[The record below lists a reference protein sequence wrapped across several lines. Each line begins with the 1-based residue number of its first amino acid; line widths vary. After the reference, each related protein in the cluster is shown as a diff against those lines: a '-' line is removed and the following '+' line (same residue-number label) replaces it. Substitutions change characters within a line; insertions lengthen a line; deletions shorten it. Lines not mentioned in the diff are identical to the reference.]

1 MSTVRRSDA
10 LIAFKFTDADF
21 SRLRVMVK
29 DMTGISLSEQKREL
43 VYGRLTRRLRALGFE
58 AFRDYCDYLEANPD
72 AELEHFTNAITTN
85 LTSFFRENHHF
96 EMLATDPLRSWLL
109 QRLSTH
115 GKLRCWSAGCSTGE
129 EPYSLAI
136 TLAEIIPNV
145 FDRDVKILAT
155 DLDTNVVATAAAGV
169 YPENRIESIDRERR
183 NKWFSRGTGTNTG
196 MVRVSEKLRKL
207 ITFNQLNLMNE
218 WPMRGAFDVIFCRN
232 VVIYFDK
239 PTQSILFNRY
249 ADALCDQGAL
259 FIGHSET
266 MADVCTRFDLVG
278 KTMYRKVC

>member
-1 MSTVRRSDA
+1 MSTARRSDA
-10 LIAFKFTDADF
+10 MATFKFTDADF

-29 DMTGISLSEQKREL
+29 EMTGISLSEQKREL

-58 AFRDYCDYLEANPD
+58 AFHDYCNYLEENQD
-72 AELEHFTNAITTN
+72 EELEHFTNAITTN

-96 EMLATDPLRSWLL
+96 QMLSDEPLRSWLM
-109 QRLSTH
+109 QRLSSN

-136 TLAEIIPNV
+136 TLSEMIPNIR
-145 FDRDVKILAT
+145 DRDVKILAT

-169 YPENRIESIDRERR
+169 YPENRIDALDRERK
-183 NKWFSRGTGTNTG
+183 NKWFSRGTGANTG
-196 MVRVSEKLRKL
+196 MVRVSDQLRGM
-207 ITFNQLNLMNE
+207 ITFNQLNLMSE
-218 WPMRGAFDVIFCRN
+218 WPMKGKFDVIFCRN

-239 PTQSILFNRY
+239 PTQSVLFNRY

-266 MADVCTRFDLVG
+266 MSEVCTRFDLIG
-278 KTMYRKVC
+278 KTMYRKII